1 MEKIKKKSSKDLLFE
16 DISSSVKKLTSAGAV
31 QLPNFNPKQYADKL
45 KNDSN
50 SLWENKPQNV
60 PGTQTVPDTN
70 IVPGTDNVPK
80 EIVPG
85 SQNVPGTQ
93 TVPDTNIVPGTVID
107 DTDSVPGTVIDD
119 TDSVPGTVIDG
130 SQNVPGTQTVPDTN
144 IVPGTDYV
152 PMFFDSLINTL
163 SNSERVIL
171 LKRIIHLPVSPTSK
185 LVLIIFLNTINKA
198 KQKVSLRSISR
209 EYKLRWATLLES
221 LASLEEEEI
230 VKADHKKDGTV
241 IDIENFLSGTVKV
254 PDETYVCSMLNIN
267 NNTNNKHTSGTDR
280 VSSIKNFEKR
290 ILESNIRLTLGLL
303 EMMEVTTDGRNKKSG
318 FSRAI
323 ANIIKESSKDERK
336 MENVLSMAVKAREAA
351 KSNKSGYFVK
361 LCKEMDTDEI
371 TEEMIKEVNKLKNV
385 YHVVINKEFDNP
397 SLDELKEYA
406 KKLGETHFPNNRV
419 DLVDYLTER
428 SNILQESVRKR
439 QERMKEWGI
448 L

>member
-45 KNDSN
+45 KSYSN
-50 SLWENKPQNV
+50 SLWENKPQNE
-60 PGTQTVPDTN
+60 PGTHTVPDTN
-70 IVPGTDNVPK
+70 KVPGTDN
-80 EIVPG
+80 
-85 SQNVPGTQ
+85 
-93 TVPDTNIVPGTVID
+93 
-107 DTDSVPGTVIDD
+107 
-119 TDSVPGTVIDG
+119 
-130 SQNVPGTQTVPDTN
+130 
-144 IVPGTDYV
+144 V

-163 SNSERVIL
+163 SNSERVVL
-171 LKRIIHLPVSPTSK
+171 LKRIIHLSVSPTSK
-185 LVLIIFLNTINKA
+185 LVLLIFLNTINKA
-198 KQKVSLRSISR
+198 KQKVSLRSISK

-221 LASLEEEEI
+221 LSSLEEEEI

-241 IDIENFLSGTVKV
+241 IDIEDFLNGTVRV
-254 PDETYVCSMLNIN
+254 PDDPYVCSMLNII
-267 NNTNNKHTSGTDR
+267 NNTNNKHTHGTDR
-280 VSSIKNFEKR
+280 VPSINNYEKR
-290 ILESNIRLTLGLL
+290 IFESNIRLTLGLL
-303 EMMEVTTDGRNKKSG
+303 EMMEITTDGRNNKSG

-336 MENVLSMAVKAREAA
+336 IENILAMAVKAREAA

-385 YHVVINKEFDNP
+385 YHVLINKEFDNP

-419 DLVDYLTER
+419 DLVYYLTER
-428 SNILQESVRKR
+428 ANILQETVKKKI
-439 QERMKEWGI
+439 ERMKEWGI

>member
-45 KNDSN
+45 KSDSN
-50 SLWENKPQNV
+50 SLWENKPQNEPGTHTV
-60 PGTQTVPDTN
+60 PGTN
-70 IVPGTDNVPK
+70 K
-80 EIVPG
+80 
-85 SQNVPGTQ
+85 
-93 TVPDTNIVPGTVID
+93 VPGTVSD
-107 DTDSVPGTVIDD
+107 DTDSVPGTVSDD
-119 TDSVPGTVIDG
+119 TDSVPGTVSDDT
-130 SQNVPGTQTVPDTN
+130 NKVPGTHTVPDTKK
-144 IVPGTDYV
+144 VPDTDNV

-163 SNSERVIL
+163 SNSERVVL
-171 LKRIIHLPVSPTSK
+171 LKRIIHLSVSPTSK

-198 KQKVSLRSISR
+198 KQKVSLRSISK

-221 LASLEEEEI
+221 LSSLEEEEI

-241 IDIENFLSGTVKV
+241 IDIEDFLNGTVRV
-254 PDETYVCSMLNIN
+254 PDDPYVCSMLNIF
-267 NNTNNKHTSGTDR
+267 NNTNNKQTSGTDR
-280 VSSIKNFEKR
+280 VPSINNYEKR

-303 EMMEVTTDGRNKKSG
+303 EMMEVTTDGRNNKSG

-323 ANIIKESSKDERK
+323 ANIIKESSKEEKR
-336 MENVLSMAVKAREAA
+336 MENILSMAVKAREAA

-385 YHVVINKEFDNP
+385 YHILINKEFDNP

-419 DLVDYLTER
+419 DLVYYLTER
-428 SNILQESVRKR
+428 ANILQEIVKKR
-439 QERMKEWGI
+439 LERMKEWGI